1 MYVPMLVDHV
11 GDSEPEEEDWEDVD
25 EVLRGS
31 TCYAC
36 GKMEH
41 LARDRTKN
49 GARAR
54 RKADME
60 AMDTPKDKGRR
71 RKAREIK
78 VQAHL

>member
-1 MYVPMLVDHV
+1 MYVPILVDH
-11 GDSEPEEEDWEDVD
+11 SEPEEEDWEDVD

-36 GKMEH
+36 GMMEH
-41 LARDRTKN
+41 LARDRAKH
-49 GARAR
+49 GAR

-71 RKAREIK
+71 RKAQEIK